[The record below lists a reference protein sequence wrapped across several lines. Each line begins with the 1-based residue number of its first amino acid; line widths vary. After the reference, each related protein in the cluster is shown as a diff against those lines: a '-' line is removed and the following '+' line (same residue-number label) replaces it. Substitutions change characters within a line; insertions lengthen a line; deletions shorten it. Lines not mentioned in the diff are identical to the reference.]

1 MVLNATTSHVVIE
14 KPLKATAIL
23 PIPKPGFLLNSFTFY
38 KKIFFTA
45 ILFLRCHIS
54 PLLKKLF
61 ILELKHTFQKWE
73 EEKELLP
80 FVPQGRQNQQVT
92 YLPIAIPLC
101 NSFPIGLAAYFLSA
115 GNRRWLRHC
124 LTSADHSTQQLSWWV
139 SSFSWEKNKTTQK
152 LPCLTLHPCSHSSHK
167 NKV

>member
-1 MVLNATTSHVVIE
+1 VLNATTSHVVIE

-38 KKIFFTA
+38 KKNFFTA

-80 FVPQGRQNQQVT
+80 FVPQGRQN
-92 YLPIAIPLC
+92 
-101 NSFPIGLAAYFLSA
+101 
-115 GNRRWLRHC
+115 
-124 LTSADHSTQQLSWWV
+124 
-139 SSFSWEKNKTTQK
+139 
-152 LPCLTLHPCSHSSHK
+152 
-167 NKV
+167 